1 MSYKSDRLAE
11 CQTETERLYEVVVTS
26 DGGHPLER
34 WVYAS
39 RAEAHL
45 TAQLRRTEWAREGS
59 LVKVEV
65 RELMTAHL
73 DGLQVTLFRSD
84 FDGKIVVDIETHD
97 LKERD
102 VHPGDAVPDIRVAVN
117 GYSSSILPDGSWSVD
132 EPL

>member
-11 CQTETERLYEVVVTS
+11 CLTETERLHV
-26 DGGHPLER
+26 
-34 WVYAS
+34 
-39 RAEAHL
+39 EAFI
-45 TAQLRRTEWAREGS
+45 RRTGIQVPCS
-59 LVKVEV
+59 LGEEDKFSKVCS
-65 RELMTAHL
+65 AHL

-117 GYSSSILPDGSWSVD
+117 GYSSSILPDGTWSVD
-132 EPL
+132 EPLWEV